1 LFESIY
7 CKHLPGG
14 NLSPTTASTHCW
26 ASASWLAS
34 RLPATYDQKRRLCLK
49 GDAINLERQT
59 CWIEHSFPGMCH
71 AKIYVI
77 QLHFSKQVK
86 KYANMLRLYLSL
98 SLSPAL
104 SLQRDNGERESGTT
118 KEWVRERESESE
130 RTGQPVS
137 GRAREEESESVRGT
151 TGPRSHAL
159 SRPLSRSHTLSYSLL
174 LSFSLFHYPALLNR
188 YLYGTA
194 PLKHSTIEKKSRHR
208 TPLCFCLE
216 RQTSLWNTSSWR
228 GIGKSFQLA
237 IIAPQ

>member
-98 SLSPAL
+98 SLSLPLFL
-104 SLQRDNGERESGTT
+104 SSGTT
-118 KEWVRERESESE
+118 
-130 RTGQPVS
+130 S

-216 RQTSLWNTSSWR
+216 RQTSLWNTIR
-228 GIGKSFQLA
+228 G
-237 IIAPQ
+237 